1 MIKNY
6 LQQVQRDG
14 LQIRNV
20 FDVGACSG
28 QWTQELR
35 HSVLPKSQFYLFE
48 ANSAHSEQL
57 NSLGLPFFIGVL
69 SNPGRLFVEFFS
81 KNSTGDSYYK
91 ENTVHYDSHPPV
103 KVPCN
108 TLADVMEKAA
118 LPIPNLLKIDTQG
131 SELDI
136 LKGME
141 QYLSGVDLIYLEC
154 PVIRYNLEAPTLQ
167 DYLDYMRENGFV
179 PTEVLEIHK
188 NEQIILQID
197 IMFINHKTKE
207 RIYGPTQ
214 YSRPLEN

>member
-1 MIKNY
+1 MIANY
-6 LQQVQRDG
+6 LRQIQQAG
-14 LQIRNV
+14 LKLDVV
-20 FDVGACSG
+20 FDIGACSG

-35 HSVLPKSQFYLFE
+35 RSALANSKFYLFE
-48 ANSAHSEQL
+48 ANGAHSHQL
-57 NSLGLPFFIGVL
+57 NSLGVPFFIGVL
-69 SNPGRLFVEFFS
+69 SNPGRQFVEFFS

-91 ENTVHYDSHPPV
+91 ENTVHYDSHSAV
-103 KVPCN
+103 RVPCN
-108 TLADVMEKAA
+108 TLADVMDKAA
-118 LPIPNLLKIDTQG
+118 IPIPNFIKIDTQG

-136 LKGME
+136 LKGVE
-141 QYLSGVDLIYLEC
+141 QHLDKVDLIYLEC

-167 DYLDYMRENGFV
+167 DYLDYMRDNGFV

-188 NEQIILQID
+188 NEHIILQID